1 MQERIAHAPAFHTG
15 LLSRGQA
22 VLVLSTTAIMLSIA
36 MGLRQSLGL
45 FQTPV
50 VQDLGLQAADYAM
63 AIAVQNII
71 WGFTQPFIGA
81 LVDRFGPRLVAI
93 SGAFLYAAGLAVT
106 ATATNA
112 TMITLGSGVLIG
124 VALSCTTSGIAANV
138 AARVIVPERRSLGFG
153 IVSAAGSIG
162 TFFAAPFG
170 QAVMQQGGWRMALG
184 AFFAI
189 SLVMLPM
196 AFVAG
201 RAGALPN
208 SSSADKDLTL
218 AGALG
223 EARRHSGYVVMSLAF
238 FVCGLQL
245 VFLTTHLPSYLALC
259 GMDPMLGAQALAVIG
274 LFNII
279 GSWGF
284 GWLGDRHSKRAL
296 LGSIYII
303 RSLAM
308 AAYFMLPV
316 SPTSTLIFAA
326 VMGLTWLGVIPLVNG
341 LVVQM
346 FGIKFL
352 STLTGIAFL
361 SHQVGSFLGAWG
373 GGAIYDA
380 LGSYDRALQA
390 GVIIGLIAGLAQL
403 LAHDRPTR
411 RLSGDN
417 PQAGGDVL
425 ARASR

>member
-1 MQERIAHAPAFHTG
+1 
-15 LLSRGQA
+15 
-22 VLVLSTTAIMLSIA
+22 
-36 MGLRQSLGL
+36 
-45 FQTPV
+45 
-50 VQDLGLQAADYAM
+50 
-63 AIAVQNII
+63 
-71 WGFTQPFIGA
+71 
-81 LVDRFGPRLVAI
+81 
-93 SGAFLYAAGLAVT
+93 
-106 ATATNA
+106 
-112 TMITLGSGVLIG
+112 
-124 VALSCTTSGIAANV
+124 
-138 AARVIVPERRSLGFG
+138 
-153 IVSAAGSIG
+153 
-162 TFFAAPFG
+162 
-170 QAVMQQGGWRMALG
+170 
-184 AFFAI
+184 
-189 SLVMLPM
+189 MLPM